1 MGNDLES
8 CIAAL
13 DSDDISEEL
22 HILERISMSF
32 LVQNAI
38 LNAPNITRFKISG
51 QLPVLQVNFS
61 DNKYSAFRLS
71 LSLRSA
77 LFLGLISPSFLSV

>member
-61 DNKYSAFRLS
+61 DTKYSAS
-71 LSLRSA
+71 LSPSSLA
-77 LFLGLISPSFLSV
+77 PGISSSRF